1 MFCSFWLVPYSL
13 FYPYRQKKT
22 PKNQGNSLGMFL
34 KIRRRRILEL
44 STGSG
49 SIEQIFAMSSL
60 CQDQGRLWRQELVVL
75 LQGLSC
81 RAVGSEAPTH
91 PHCPLGICWL
101 PLAGMWTEHSGRRM
115 FCCVLVRALKSCRS
129 DTRPWGPN
137 LGVMGRSS
145 GYLEMPWQQ
154 HLYLKSRW
162 LRCLQALSWSR
173 SWYQGSSAEEE
184 HWREGG

>member
-1 MFCSFWLVPYSL
+1 MLKPVLLSPLCLSL
-13 FYPYRQKKT
+13 SQLFPLKALQTHLPHTSEWDVLQLLTGPVFPLLPIQAKKT

-60 CQDQGRLWRQELVVL
+60 CQDQGRLWRHELVVL

-101 PLAGMWTEHSGRRM
+101 PLAGMWRENVLL
-115 FCCVLVRALKSCRS
+115 CVSEGTQKLQIRHKTLRPKFGGYGKIFRLPWNAMTAALVS
-129 DTRPWGPN
+129 
-137 LGVMGRSS
+137 
-145 GYLEMPWQQ
+145 
-154 HLYLKSRW
+154 
-162 LRCLQALSWSR
+162 
-173 SWYQGSSAEEE
+173 
-184 HWREGG
+184 